1 MFILLLV
8 FLILFFLLISK
19 KLIKNFFQEDN
30 DKIIEKLTLS
40 NEEHLKKIDTI
51 FDSWIKS
58 LSDNDLISLLL
69 PKNNSNILVLC
80 SLTDKEDNKK
90 ILAISINILKEFLYN
105 KTSLVLLLKESP
117 NNNLYL
123 QCKIN
128 AKSFDI
134 SLKMPYFFDKEDVF
148 IIDDIC
154 ILEALFFKK

>member
-105 KTSLVLLLKESP
+105 KTSLVLLFKESP